1 MEYNIISNTIRK
13 FSAPHGLTPLV
24 ISIMM
29 HSIFLL
35 PFLYTVSV
43 DDNRMTFDFMEV
55 SLLSATEVK
64 KYTPSYQ
71 SRAKQ
76 AEKTVATRGDEKGV
90 KRYEKRLAEHIA
102 KHLNAAD
109 LSGLLFSVYI
119 FITLDGDG
127 NILRFK
133 LMPEAE
139 DANLYSVLQQAIKG
153 ASPAPPPP
161 SSAEVSYLIPL
172 ISVN

>member
-64 KYTPSYQ
+64 S
-71 SRAKQ
+71 
-76 AEKTVATRGDEKGV
+76 
-90 KRYEKRLAEHIA
+90 
-102 KHLNAAD
+102 
-109 LSGLLFSVYI
+109 
-119 FITLDGDG
+119 
-127 NILRFK
+127 ILRHT
-133 LMPEAE
+133 
-139 DANLYSVLQQAIKG
+139 NLEQAGRKNSG
-153 ASPAPPPP
+153 YQRGRERS
-161 SSAEVSYLIPL
+161 EKV
-172 ISVN
+172 